1 MGIAPR
7 TFNFILMTKRKW
19 MLMAIALLLACVYVY
34 HFTGWFK
41 TKSIQISYTERFFA
55 SRGPSRTSQ
64 PMILFGFGG
73 QPYQLSEVEVVP
85 LNAGQI
91 NPAAVPV
98 WHLTADSRSAPVD
111 YFRYGQNLPGMK
123 PAAPGARPEPL
134 ETNLTYRLLVRAG
147 RLKGQCDFQLGGR
160 RPATSTNQ

>member
-1 MGIAPR
+1 
-7 TFNFILMTKRKW
+7 MTKRNW
-19 MLMAIALLLACVYVY
+19 ILIVSALFLACLYVY

-41 TKSIQISYTERFFA
+41 TKTIQISYTERFFA
-55 SRGPSRTSQ
+55 SRVPSPKSQ
-64 PMILFGFGG
+64 AMVLFGFGG

-85 LNAGQI
+85 LEAGQI

-98 WHLTADSRSAPVD
+98 WHLIADSRSAPVD
-111 YFRYGQNLPGMK
+111 FFRYGQNLPGMK

-147 RLKGQCDFQLGGR
+147 RLKGQCDFRLGGR
-160 RPATSTNQ
+160 PPAASTNQ